1 MGNVHGRATA
11 IAVMTPIKPGQ
22 TPLLK
27 LNFWVMDNIPPVTQT
42 LRDLELIHFARWS
55 IIDEIPYNGPPQE
68 PEELRYRY
76 LFFQS
81 NFNGSWDEYIDAF
94 SYLLPIRM
102 RGVWGTSFGFPGAKP
117 VVPFKEYIQRN
128 EYVTSHYYSAYPEAT
143 TRMIT
148 AALDLKERFDAFDQ
162 RIDGQSPEEFAAA
175 FRDFVTDAQG
185 LL

>member
-1 MGNVHGRATA
+1 
-11 IAVMTPIKPGQ
+11 MTPIKPGRM
-22 TPLLK
+22 PLLK
-27 LNFWVMDNIPPVTQT
+27 LNCRVMDKIPRVTQT

-68 PEELRYRY
+68 REELRYRY

-94 SYLLPIRM
+94 SYLVRM
-102 RGVWGTSFGFPGAKP
+102 WPVWGSSFGYSGVKP
-117 VVPFKEYIQRN
+117 VVRFKEYIQRN
-128 EYVTSHYYSAYPEAT
+128 EYVASHYYSAYPEAT

-148 AALDLKERFDAFDQ
+148 AALDLKERFEAFDQ

-175 FRDFVTDAQG
+175 FREFVTDVQR